1 MQLVHVLDMDWF
13 RETATE
19 LKMDASGIAPPAKAA

>member
-1 MQLVHVLDMDWF
+1 MDQILDMDWF

-19 LKMDASGIAPPAKAA
+19 LKMNAAGLQPSEKK